1 MDSNIKML
9 LFQRKKNNKSQV
21 RVLKQNFDNFIKKI
35 PDNIHSRTK
44 AFISENIAIFKPEK
58 FVTNQSMIMDDYH
71 FIILHSKPPKAII
84 NGITYTFKKGSLISL
99 IPGTNI
105 AVLINENN
113 NTCKYISISVK
124 KDYMDKLLP
133 EAFGIKEIIF
143 GKFENQYNNY
153 LLDVINNFEYEIMAY
168 GNSPL
173 PMLRSLEIQLS
184 ILLIRNS
191 MPDITFFDKR
201 SRLDDDYIREAIAYM
216 HKFYSGNITIEDIC
230 KEIYLS
236 VSHFKRVFKNKTGKT
251 PYQFLTEIR
260 IEKAKGML
268 KVKDYS
274 IYEIARLCG
283 FVNSGNLSSVF
294 KKHTNMSPSEYKKKQ
309 IETTKD

>member
-1 MDSNIKML
+1 M
-9 LFQRKKNNKSQV
+9 
-21 RVLKQNFDNFIKKI
+21 KQNFDNFIKEI

-44 AFISENIAIFKPEK
+44 VFISENIAIFKPEK
-58 FVTNQSMIMDDYH
+58 FVTNQSMTMDDYH
-71 FIILHSKPPKAII
+71 FIILHSKPPKAVI
-84 NGITYTFKKGSLISL
+84 NGITHSFKKGSLISL
-99 IPGTNI
+99 IPGTSI
-105 AVLINENN
+105 AVLADSNN
-113 NTCKYISISVK
+113 NTCKYISVSVK
-124 KDYMDKLLP
+124 KYFMNKIAL
-133 EAFGIKEIIF
+133 ETSGTKEIIF
-143 GKFENQYNNY
+143 DKIENQYNNY

-191 MPDITFFDKR
+191 LPDRSILDKNI
-201 SRLDDDYIREAIAYM
+201 RLDDDYIRESIAYM

-268 KVKDYS
+268 KEKNRS
-274 IYEIARLCG
+274 INEIARLCG
-283 FVNSGNLSSVF
+283 FVNPGNLSLVF
-294 KKHTNMSPSEYKKKQ
+294 KKHMNMSPSEYKKKQ
-309 IETTKD
+309 IETTQD